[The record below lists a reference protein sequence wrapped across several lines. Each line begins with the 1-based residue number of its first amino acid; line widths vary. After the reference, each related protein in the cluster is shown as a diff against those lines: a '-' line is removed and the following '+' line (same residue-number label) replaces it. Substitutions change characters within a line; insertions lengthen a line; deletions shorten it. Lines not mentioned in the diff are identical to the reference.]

1 MTPSTRREA
10 LESTMPCIRL
20 SPSASV
26 TSTDAGVILCSDLG
40 TFQITGPDVRGFLDQ
55 MVPLLDGSRDQEAL
69 IQALAGFSRSSV
81 TAFLDLLKERGLVEA
96 VPDVAGRWR
105 GPEEFFRAWS
115 TVPAEAMVRLGRA
128 RVLVVGLDSWGA
140 TAAIEL
146 AAAGI
151 GALHLIDEGAV
162 QPEDVA
168 LLRSRGEAAL
178 AAPRRRA
185 LAAMIGEQAPWCRVE
200 ESPIQVLDAAD
211 TAIASGP
218 WSLLIAAVPQRDTAR
233 VERVAR
239 LAHRA
244 GIVSLWSH
252 LTDTTAVLGPLVT
265 PGKTACRIC
274 ATVDALN
281 PPLAEP
287 TSTAPGPLAGARG
300 QLLGHMVAMEALR
313 VISGYAPSELGGR
326 LLIED
331 FATLGTSV
339 HTLVRLPRCRVCGE
353 GQGP

>member
-1 MTPSTRREA
+1 
-10 LESTMPCIRL
+10 MPCIRL

-26 TSTDAGVILCSDLG
+26 TRTDAGVILRSDLG
-40 TFQITGPDVRGFLDQ
+40 TFQITGPDVGGFLDQ

-69 IQALAGFSRSSV
+69 VQALAGFSRSSV

-96 VPDVAGRWR
+96 VPDDAGRWR
-105 GPEEFFRAWS
+105 GQEAFFRAWS
-115 TVPAEAMVRLGRA
+115 AVPAEVMVRLARA
-128 RVLVVGLDSWGA
+128 RVLIVGLEPWGA

-151 GALHLIDEGAV
+151 GALHLIDEGAT
-162 QPEDVA
+162 QPEDLA

-185 LAAMIGEQAPWCRVE
+185 LAARIGEQAPWCRVE
-200 ESPIQVLDAAD
+200 ESQIEVLDATDAV
-211 TAIASGP
+211 IASGP
-218 WSLLIAAVPQRDTAR
+218 WSLLVAAVPGGDAGRI
-233 VERVAR
+233 ERVAR

-252 LTDTTAVLGPLVT
+252 LTETTAVLGPLVT
-265 PGKTACRIC
+265 PGGTACRIC
-274 ATVDALN
+274 ATVEALN
-281 PPLAEP
+281 PSLAEP
-287 TSTAPGPLAGARG
+287 RSPLPGPLAAARG

-313 VISGYAPSELGGR
+313 VISGYTPSELGGR

-331 FATLGTSV
+331 FTTLETSLQ
-339 HTLVRLPRCRVCGE
+339 TLVRLPRCRVCRG
-353 GQGP
+353 GQGI